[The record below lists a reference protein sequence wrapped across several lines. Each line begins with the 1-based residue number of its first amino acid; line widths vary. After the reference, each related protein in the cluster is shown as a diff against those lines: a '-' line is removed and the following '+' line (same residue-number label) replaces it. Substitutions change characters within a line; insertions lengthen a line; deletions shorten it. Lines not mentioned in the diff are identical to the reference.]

1 MAIPWTPEHEAIL
14 TQPGM
19 TIDEACRRTGRS
31 ANVVRQKAYKMGVT
45 LYPEGAVPVARLPDT
60 PPEAQNW
67 RESDDSPDMAR
78 MIDDALDLADTLDFG
93 DGDPTPEQLDDLI
106 EAMIRMDSA
115 VTGLAPTRDSVTFAP
130 PDQHLP
136 VGLVFTGDWHVG
148 AGGVELDRLRRDL
161 QRIGEADG
169 LYAVAMGDLIEG
181 VGAGNKAAPALYTG
195 VLNKSNVQVSL
206 AVHLANQAR
215 EKWLCVIDGNHDQMA
230 YRATGVDRGVAI
242 ARGIGA
248 PRFGQGGATVFLELD
263 GARYVVGVRHNG
275 KGNSQINT
283 TNAQRRTFD
292 EWPEWESCDVICLA
306 HLHYNDLHVTP
317 RKGGQCV
324 YLRSGTAKTHDLYAR
339 DNGYTPEYGM
349 PVVVFYPGEKRM
361 VPFRGDRMDEALRFL
376 QMERDRYRSVI
387 AA

>member
-1 MAIPWTPEHEAIL
+1 MAIPWNPEHEAIL
-14 TQPGM
+14 ARPGM
-19 TIDEACRRTGRS
+19 TIVEAARLTGRTTH
-31 ANVVRQKAYKMGVT
+31 AVRQKADKLGIR
-45 LYPEGAVPVARLPDT
+45 LYLRETPPTPNM

-67 RESDDSPDMAR
+67 HESDDSPAMAR
-78 MIDDALDLADTLDFG
+78 MIDDALDMADAFDFE
-93 DGDPTPEQLDDLI
+93 GDPTPEQLDGLI
-106 EAMIRMDSA
+106 EAMIQMDSA

-136 VGLVFTGDWHVG
+136 VGLIFSGDWHVG
-148 AGGVELDRLRRDL
+148 SGGVELDRLRRDL
-161 QRIGEADG
+161 QRIGETDG

-181 VGAGNKAAPALYTG
+181 VGASNKAAPALYTG

-230 YRATGVDRGVAI
+230 YRATGIDRGAAI

-248 PRFGQGGATVFLELD
+248 PRFGQGGATVFVEL
-263 GARYVVGVRHNG
+263 GGVRYVVGVRHNG
-275 KGNSQINT
+275 VGNSQLNT

-292 EWPEWESCDVICLA
+292 AWPQWPNCDVICLA
-306 HLHYNDLHVTP
+306 HLHFNDLAVTP

-324 YLRSGTAKTHDLYAR
+324 YLRSGTVKTNDIYAR

-349 PVVVFYPGEKRM
+349 PIVVFYPGEKRM

-376 QMERDRYRSVI
+376 ESERALYRSRI